1 MLVEKNE
8 RSCYSLLMAIAAT
21 TDKGSATREMI
32 LDRAYV
38 LASRKGL
45 EGLSIGELAAA
56 AKMSKSGV
64 FAHFGSREELQL
76 AVLEFGAQRFGERVF
91 VPALREKRGLPRLRA
106 IVHGWFDWVRENRY
120 GCLLM
125 GAVNEYDARPG
136 PQRDRVVALMELWR
150 SECAKAV
157 ALAVDA
163 RELRADTDA
172 RQFAF
177 EVFGISLALHQDTRL
192 FDPKLARTQ
201 AERAFERLIAA
212 HSR

>member
-1 MLVEKNE
+1 
-8 RSCYSLLMAIAAT
+8 MAIAAS

-106 IVHGWFDWVRENRY
+106 IIHGWFDWVRENRY

-163 RELRADTDA
+163 RELRTDTDA

>member
-1 MLVEKNE
+1 MVV
-8 RSCYSLLMAIAAT
+8 AAS

-32 LDRAYV
+32 LDRAYL
-38 LASRKGL
+38 LASRKGV

-76 AVLEFGAQRFGERVF
+76 AVLEYGAQRFGERVF
-91 VPALREKRGLPRLRA
+91 VPALRAKRGLPRLRA
-106 IVHGWFDWVRENRY
+106 IVYGWFDWVRENRY

-150 SECAKAV
+150 TECARAV
-157 ALAVDA
+157 SLAIET

-192 FDPKLARTQ
+192 FDPKQARTQ

>member
-1 MLVEKNE
+1 
-8 RSCYSLLMAIAAT
+8 MAIAAT

>member
-1 MLVEKNE
+1 
-8 RSCYSLLMAIAAT
+8 MAIAAT

-163 RELRADTDA
+163 RELRTDTDA

-177 EVFGISLALHQDTRL
+177 EVLGISLALHQDTRL